1 MPSTTDKKISATS
14 LFGKESNTGKLARI
28 VTSNKKEIKINA
40 RKITILKNLAE
51 SNQKRW
57 SGDTMSDKLPGGE
70 GLGQTLNDIAN
81 NMDSIKNTII
91 DQQRVDKGIA
101 EDERKAAE
109 KASRGKQEKD
119 LESNFTGLKQ
129 TASKVL
135 APVKSVWEKIINFI
149 TTIFLGKIA
158 MRLFEW
164 FADKENEKKVKAI
177 GKFLKDWWPAILAG
191 FLIFGNSFTSFAA
204 GLVFKLGVWAVKL
217 TGTLLKQ
224 LLGAAAKLG
233 GGGVGGLLKTGA
245 VAGIAVGGVML
256 AQRMMDDDDP
266 GPDDVGNRPV
276 PGQTQ
281 ENTSVPGQKQ
291 GMSKGGTVRGSGN
304 KDTVPAMLTPGE
316 FVMSA
321 PAVQKWGVDTLEGM
335 NAAGGGTNKPKQDGG
350 VTYAAGG
357 GLMGG
362 MKSMVGG
369 VKNAVGNM
377 LGGEKKS
384 QSGAL
389 KGLSESDYKD
399 LAFIVSGEAQR
410 GTDDEYGVAANVL
423 NRVADPRYP
432 DTIKAVGAEP
442 GQYEAVFKGKAYDD
456 PELAIKLAS
465 PAGQEGIVSAL
476 ERLQGRTDF
485 KGTSQ
490 YKNMGKGD
498 VKFSSRGNFY
508 HYAEQIGKSDPPPTQ
523 IPTHWKKFVGSGG
536 GVGATQSMSTPRGNG
551 GSASISGPPPPVV
564 KPPGPKSSVA
574 AYNAQQKGQAP
585 AGQNAQPLPSSSLPE
600 FDAAIM
606 NSQAKIKVLGI
617 TV

>member
-1 MPSTTDKKISATS
+1 MPSTTDTKISPS
-14 LFGKESNTGKLARI
+14 KLMGRPVGANAPLI
-28 VTSNKKEIKINA
+28 IGNQKAIKINA
-40 RKITILKNLAE
+40 RKITVLKNIAE

-57 SGDTMSDKLPGGE
+57 AGDTMADKLPGGE

-91 DQQRVDKGIA
+91 DQQEVDKGIA
-101 EDERKAAE
+101 EDDRKAAE
-109 KASRGKQEKD
+109 KAARGNQEKD
-119 LESNFTGLKQ
+119 LEGKFTGLKQ

-164 FADKENEKKVKAI
+164 FADKENKKKVEAI

-191 FLIFGNSFTSFAA
+191 FLIFGNSFTSFAS

-276 PGQTQ
+276 P
-281 ENTSVPGQKQ
+281 QKK
-291 GMSKGGTVRGSGN
+291 SEGGRIFGKGN

-362 MKSMVGG
+362 IKNMVGG

-377 LGGEKKS
+377 LGGDKKS

-423 NRVADPRYP
+423 NRLADPRYP
-432 DTIKAVGAEP
+432 DSIKAVGAEP
-442 GQYEAVFKGKAYDD
+442 GQYEAVFTGKAYDD

-465 PAGQEGIVSAL
+465 PAGQAGIVSAL

-508 HYAEQIGKSDPPPTQ
+508 HYAEQVGKSDPPPTQ

-536 GVGATQSMSTPRGNG
+536 GVGDTQSMSTPRTG
-551 GSASISGPPPPVV
+551 GSSSISGPPPPPPV

-585 AGQNAQPLPSSSLPE
+585 AGKNAQPLPSTSLPD
-600 FDAAIM
+600 FDAASM